1 MSMTTNALRARY
13 LADSITTAPPAKL
26 LVMLYDRLI
35 LDLTRAEQALAAGDR
50 AEASRQVVHAQE
62 ILLELRSSLDTTAWS
77 GAEALASLYGFLLTE
92 LVAANVA
99 EDAARL
105 ATCRQLIEPIRD
117 AWRESAVAEAST
129 GSAVA

>member
-99 EDAARL
+99 ADAARL

>member
-99 EDAARL
+99 ADAG
-105 ATCRQLIEPIRD
+105 QLIEPLRD